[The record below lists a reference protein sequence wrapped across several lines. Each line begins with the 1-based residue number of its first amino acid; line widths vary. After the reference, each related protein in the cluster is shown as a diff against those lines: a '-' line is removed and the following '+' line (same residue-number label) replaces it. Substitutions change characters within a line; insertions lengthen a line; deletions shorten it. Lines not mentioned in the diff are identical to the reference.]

1 MGSEYE
7 QVIKLSEY
15 NFNPKATIHS
25 LFRELPKLLY
35 SWIIAK
41 SLRGNKCE
49 RKKVFLPVNFL
60 LFQ

>member
-1 MGSEYE
+1 MDSEYE

-15 NFNPKATIHS
+15 NFNSKATIHS
-25 LFRELPKLLY
+25 LLRELPELLY

-41 SLRGNKCE
+41 FLWRNKCE
-49 RKKVFLPVNFL
+49 RKKNFLSAIFL